1 MIMKHTLFFSLGA
14 VTGFLAIFA
23 MILLIKY
30 VLGKK
35 NYRFGGCNYDER
47 QLLARGKAYKYGYF
61 SLLLCT
67 MLIAISGIKMLFS
80 VSGFFIGICI
90 SIFIFAVVCIKE
102 DAYMSLTE
110 NAKGINAMFALIA
123 LINYATSI
131 PVITNK
137 KLLLDHGVLSV
148 RCMNLTC
155 AVLFTLILVVFNAK
169 LIYDKKQEK
178 DDDTL

>member
-1 MIMKHTLFFSLGA
+1 MKHTLFFSLDA
-14 VTGFLAIFA
+14 VTGFIAVFVVI
-23 MILLIKY
+23 ILIKY
-30 VLGKK
+30 VLGRK

-67 MLIAISGIKMLFS
+67 MLIAISDIKMLFS

-90 SIFIFAVVCIKE
+90 SIFIFAIVCIKE

-110 NAKGINAMFALIA
+110 NAKGINLMFALIA
-123 LINYATSI
+123 LINLASSV
-131 PVITNK
+131 PALSDK

-155 AVLFTLILVVFNAK
+155 AILFTLILVVFNAK